1 MIIHTLKIDPD
12 KNNTFENKNNEE
24 LKALI
29 NKKDDLKEFQKL
41 DLSVK
46 DMIRLLYWEQ
56 FNKEP
61 ICKIIEIFF
70 KEKAK

>member
-1 MIIHTLKIDPD
+1 M
-12 KNNTFENKNNEE
+12 
-24 LKALI
+24 